1 MDHNCAAVA
10 FPDFTRGQ
18 WKELKG
24 YKHAYNTTDEANVE
38 AIAKAAT
45 KAMNE
50 QTKKLKLWDLYE
62 KVTKANSTSD
72 KAKAQSS
79 LDAAKAK
86 ALKEVQKA
94 IKKASAKK

>member
-1 MDHNCAAVA
+1 
-10 FPDFTRGQ
+10 
-18 WKELKG
+18 
-24 YKHAYNTTDEANVE
+24 
-38 AIAKAAT
+38 
-45 KAMNE
+45 MNE